1 VFICVYLW
9 LQNPFPDF
17 SSISEASPSNAGK
30 ETARKWWHRRFSGVL
45 EHPGAACHLS
55 ARIASEIMKEG
66 ATVPDWL
73 QIILVMAAYIVL
85 MRWVL
90 PRLGVGT

>member
-1 VFICVYLW
+1 
-9 LQNPFPDF
+9 
-17 SSISEASPSNAGK
+17 
-30 ETARKWWHRRFSGVL
+30 
-45 EHPGAACHLS
+45 
-55 ARIASEIMKEG
+55 MKEG

-90 PRLGVGT
+90 PRLGIGT